1 MILYHAKKNG
11 LCSGR
16 CAADRIRRLLISERT
31 DFSQQMTDMVL
42 QDVAKCAAKY
52 DGLEFREIRCY
63 ATQKPS
69 VLHIEIPVKKE
80 QQMK

>member
-1 MILYHAKKNG
+1 
-11 LCSGR
+11 
-16 CAADRIRRLLISERT
+16 
-31 DFSQQMTDMVL
+31 MVL